1 MTEKL
6 KLAVVGG
13 DARQAKLCNL
23 LANDGHIVISYALD
37 KAKLSQDVLRR
48 TDISSLS
55 QKFDCIILPVPV
67 CSDEKHLNTPLSE
80 SEYRIDEIFSL
91 ILPGQTVIGG
101 RISNALFSKAGRN
114 GIHLYDYLEREDFTV
129 LNSIA
134 TAEGAIEVAVQ
145 ELDTT
150 LNRKKC
156 LVIGFGHIGKLLSAY
171 LRGIG
176 ALVSASARKFGDLAW
191 ISAYGYE
198 SVETSKI
205 CNVLSKYDI
214 IFNTVPALILNEKA
228 LTHVRGD
235 AFICDLASKPGG
247 VDFIAAKELGLHAV
261 HALSLP
267 GKCSPLSA
275 AEAMRN
281 TIYNILDEWRN

>member
-37 KAKLSQDVLRR
+37 KAKLSQNVLRGN
-48 TDISSLS
+48 DISSLS
-55 QKFDCIILPVPV
+55 QKFDCVILPVPI

-91 ILPGQTVIGG
+91 FSPGQTVIGG
-101 RISNALFSKAGRN
+101 RIDNSLFTKAGRN
-114 GIHLYDYLEREDFTV
+114 GIRLYDYLEREDFTV

-134 TAEGAIEVAVQ
+134 TAEGAIEVAMR
-145 ELDTT
+145 ELETT

-176 ALVSASARKFGDLAW
+176 AVVSASARKFGDLAW

-205 CNVLSKYDI
+205 SDSLSKYDI
-214 IFNTVPALILNEKA
+214 IFNTVPALILDEKTLA
-228 LTHVRGD
+228 HVRGD

-261 HALSLP
+261 HSLSLP
-267 GKCSPLSA
+267 GKSSPLSA
-275 AEAMRN
+275 ATAMRD
-281 TIYNILDEWRN
+281 TIYNILDEWGN

>member
-37 KAKLSQDVLRR
+37 KATLSRDVLRR
-48 TDISSLS
+48 NDLSSLS
-55 QKFDCIILPVPV
+55 QRFDCIILPVPV
-67 CSDEKHLNTPLSE
+67 CSDEKHLNAPLSE

-91 ILPGQTVIGG
+91 ISPGETVIGG
-101 RISNALFSKAGRN
+101 RIDNALFTKAGRS
-114 GIHLYDYLEREDFTV
+114 GIRLYDYLEREDFTV

-134 TAEGAIEVAVQ
+134 TAEGAIEVAMR

-156 LVIGFGHIGKLLSAY
+156 LVIGFGHIGKLLAAY
-171 LRGIG
+171 LKGIG
-176 ALVSASARKFGDLAW
+176 ARVSASARKFGDLAW

-205 CNVLSKYDI
+205 GEVLSKYDI
-214 IFNTVPALILNEKA
+214 IFNTVPALVLNEKA
-228 LTHVRGD
+228 LTHIRGD

-261 HALSLP
+261 HSLSLP

-275 AEAMRN
+275 ASAMRD
-281 TIYNILDEWRN
+281 TIYNILDEWGN

>member
-23 LANDGHIVISYALD
+23 LANDGHKVCAYALD
-37 KAKLSQDVLRR
+37 KATLSEYVLQIG
-48 TDISSLS
+48 DISTLT

-67 CSDEKHLNTPLSE
+67 CSDKNRLNAPLSA
-80 SEYRIDEIFSL
+80 YTYHIDELFSL
-91 ILPGQTVIGG
+91 FPPGQTVIAG
-101 RISNALFSKAGRN
+101 RVNNDLFTTAGRN
-114 GIHLYDYLEREDFTV
+114 GIRLYDYLEREDFTV
-129 LNSIA
+129 LNSIP
-134 TAEGAIEVAVQ
+134 TAEGAIEVAMR

-156 LVIGFGHIGKLLSAY
+156 LVIGFGHIGKLLSSY

-176 ALVSASARKFGDLAW
+176 AYVTASARKFGDLAW

-198 SVETSKI
+198 SIETSKI
-205 CNVLSKYDI
+205 IDSLSKYDI
-214 IFNTVPALILNEKA
+214 IFNTVPALILDEKT
-228 LTHVRGD
+228 LSHVRGD

-247 VDFIAAKELGLHAV
+247 VDFNAARALGLHTV
-261 HALSLP
+261 QALSLP

-275 AEAMRN
+275 AAAMRD
-281 TIYNILDEWRN
+281 TIYNILDEWRD

>member
-37 KAKLSQDVLRR
+37 KAKLSQNVLRGN
-48 TDISSLS
+48 DISSLS
-55 QKFDCIILPVPV
+55 EKFDCVILPVPI

-91 ILPGQTVIGG
+91 FSPGQTVIGG
-101 RISNALFSKAGRN
+101 RIDNSLFTKAGRN
-114 GIHLYDYLEREDFTV
+114 GIRLYDYLEREDFTV

-134 TAEGAIEVAVQ
+134 TAEGAIEVAMR

-176 ALVSASARKFGDLAW
+176 AVVSASARKFGDLAW
-191 ISAYGYE
+191 ITAYGYE

-205 CNVLSKYDI
+205 SNSLSKYDI
-214 IFNTVPALILNEKA
+214 IFNTVPALILDEKTLA
-228 LTHVRGD
+228 HVRGD

-247 VDFIAAKELGLHAV
+247 VDFIAAKELGLHAA
-261 HALSLP
+261 HSLSLP
-267 GKCSPLSA
+267 GKSSPLSA
-275 AEAMRN
+275 ATAMRD
-281 TIYNILDEWRN
+281 TIYNILDEWGN